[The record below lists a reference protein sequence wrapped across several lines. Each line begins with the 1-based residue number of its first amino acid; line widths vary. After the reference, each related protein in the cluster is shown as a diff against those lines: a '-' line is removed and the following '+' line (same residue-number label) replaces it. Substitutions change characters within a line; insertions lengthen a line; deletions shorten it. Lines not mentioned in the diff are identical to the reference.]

1 MLRDL
6 STIKQFMDQV
16 RMRLI
21 SQLINGI
28 SRVLQKLLKYFNDI
42 LTSFVSSFSILLAI
56 FVLNLNKALFLLSVR
71 KSVIALLTSNAGS
84 SL

>member
-6 STIKQFMDQV
+6 FTIKQFMDQV

>member
-1 MLRDL
+1 
-6 STIKQFMDQV
+6 MDQV
-16 RMRLI
+16 RKRLI
-21 SQLINGI
+21 SQLIIGI
-28 SRVLQKLLKYFNDI
+28 SRVLQKLLKYFSGI
-42 LTSFVSSFSILLAI
+42 LTSFVSSFSILPAI